1 MAAAQENRD
10 RSAQNA
16 ECLQRICELRI
27 RTQQGWRHH
36 QRIPGREQSPDR
48 RDAVRFGARIPQD
61 GGNSLT
67 VIDKLKELGYTT
79 IPEEFY
85 SYVSL
90 WKSWYVGKVENF
102 HQYRRYNGHK
112 WTKCNRASLGMAKKV
127 CEDWANLLMNEKVQ
141 ITLEGQKEQEF
152 IDRVLTANNFTVK
165 ANEMQE
171 MKSALGTVA
180 YIPRV
185 VGQAINESG
194 EIVPGDV
201 SGIELD
207 YVTIEH
213 IFPLAWQNGF
223 ITECAFDS
231 VVTRAGKNYLYL
243 QIHRKDENGLYV
255 IENSIYRY
263 ENKTLSDVALAD
275 VPGFERI
282 PPVVHTGSDKRQF
295 VIDRPNTANNLDY
308 LLPVGIPVYANAID
322 VLRGVDCAYDCY
334 VNEFENGPMMMMVK
348 MPATRWEDGEP
359 SLDDNDRRFYLLPE
373 DTQQG
378 NVVETISPT
387 LRTEQLNVGL
397 QDQLNVLSSKCGFGE
412 TYYRF
417 DGGSVATATQ
427 VISEN
432 STMFRTI
439 KKHEIVLEQ
448 ALVELCRIL
457 LRLGNTAMNA
467 GLNESVE
474 ISIDFD
480 DSIIEDKATDFSRD
494 MQLLSA
500 GIMNDWEFRMRWMNE
515 DEETAKASLPSAQDM
530 TTEDQNEVE

>member
-1 MAAAQENRD
+1 M
-10 RSAQNA
+10 
-16 ECLQRICELRI
+16 
-27 RTQQGWRHH
+27 
-36 QRIPGREQSPDR
+36 
-48 RDAVRFGARIPQD
+48 
-61 GGNSLT
+61 T

-79 IPEEFY
+79 IPKDFY
-85 SYVSL
+85 TYVSL
-90 WKSWYVGKVENF
+90 WKSWYVGKVKGF

-141 ITLEGQKEQEF
+141 ITLEGRREQEF
-152 IDRVLTANNFTVK
+152 VDRVLTANNFTVK
-165 ANEMQE
+165 SNEMQE

-185 VGQAINESG
+185 VGQAVNESG
-194 EIVPGDV
+194 EIVRGEA
-201 SGIELD
+201 SSIELD

-213 IFPLAWQNGF
+213 IFPLAWQNGI

-231 VVTRAGKNYLYL
+231 MVTRTGKNYLYL

-255 IENSIYRY
+255 IENSIYRC
-263 ENKTLSDVALAD
+263 ENETLSDALLTE

-295 VIDRPNTANNLDY
+295 VIDRPNIANNLDY
-308 LLPVGIPVYANAID
+308 LLPVGISVYANAID
-322 VLRGVDCAYDCY
+322 VLCGVDCAYDCY
-334 VNEFENGPMMMMVK
+334 INEFENGPMMMMVK
-348 MPATRWEDGEP
+348 MPATRWEDDEP
-359 SLDDNDRRFYLLPE
+359 TLDDNDRRFYLLPE

-397 QDQLNVLSSKCGFGE
+397 QDHLNMLSSKCGFGE

-417 DGGSVATATQ
+417 NGGSVATATQ

-448 ALVELCRIL
+448 VLVELCRIL

-467 GLNESVE
+467 GLNEDVE

-480 DSIIEDKATDFSRD
+480 DSIVEDKATDFSRD

-500 GIMNDWEFRMRWMNE
+500 GIMNDWEFRMKWMNE
-515 DEETAKASLPSAQDM
+515 DEETAKAALPKMQDM
-530 TTEDQNEVE
+530 TTEGQNEVE